1 MMETVTARLPDEM
14 IKKLELIAKEEHI
27 DRSEMIRRALDI
39 GIQQFLL
46 ERALKA
52 YRERRV
58 SLWRA
63 ASMAGMPLRKMMEEA
78 DKAGIPISYDEEDL
92 ERDLALVK
100 ENQSGQ

>member
-1 MMETVTARLPDEM
+1 METVTARLPEEM

-27 DRSEMIRRALDI
+27 DRSELIRRALDI

-63 ASMAGMPLRKMMEEA
+63 ATMAGLPLRTMMREA
-78 DKAGIPISYDEEDL
+78 DKAQIPIAYDEEDL
-92 ERDLALVK
+92 EHDFAFVRDK
-100 ENQSGQ
+100 

>member
-1 MMETVTARLPDEM
+1 MDTVTVRLPDEI
-14 IKKLELIAKEEHI
+14 IKKLELIAREEQI

-63 ASMAGMPLRKMMEEA
+63 ASMAGLPLRKMIEEA
-78 DKAGIPISYDEEDL
+78 DKAAIPISYDEEDL

-100 ENQSGQ
+100 EQQSGQ

>member
-1 MMETVTARLPDEM
+1 MKTVTARLSKDM
-14 IKKLELIAKEEHI
+14 IKKLELLAEEEHI
-27 DRSEMIRRALDI
+27 DRSELIRRVLDI

-63 ASMAGMPLRKMMEEA
+63 ASMAEVPLRVMMSAAAEA
-78 DKAGIPISYDEEDL
+78 SIPIYYDEEDL
-92 ERDLALVK
+92 ESDLAFVK
-100 ENQSGQ
+100 GQSSQ